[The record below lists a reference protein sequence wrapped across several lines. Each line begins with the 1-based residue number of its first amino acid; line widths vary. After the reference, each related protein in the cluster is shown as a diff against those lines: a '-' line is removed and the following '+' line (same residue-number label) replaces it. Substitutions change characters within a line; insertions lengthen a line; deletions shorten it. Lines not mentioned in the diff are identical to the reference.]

1 MDSEEA
7 RCRSIMARAMEVAR
21 RERAPAAD
29 WQPLE
34 KDPSQLDDFRRL
46 TLIGSPGDAVFD
58 HMDRT
63 RSRIV
68 TYPKSACT
76 RDRAVSPDG
85 TQTEQTE
92 CAVSPN
98 VNAESMKAKSI
109 LRSAAARGHNVAVD
123 MMAVE

>member
-76 RDRAVSPDG
+76 RDRAVSTDG
-85 TQTEQTE
+85 TNGMCCVPKREGR
-92 CAVSPN
+92 VD
-98 VNAESMKAKSI
+98 ESK
-109 LRSAAARGHNVAVD
+109 VD
-123 MMAVE
+123 TQICRCTGPQRCGRYDGG